1 MKWCNILISKYNQ
14 NKEKV
19 HRIFG
24 AEEETVK
31 TMKKRRARSLN
42 ELQEKT
48 SKKQIFCKSVESLE
62 DVRLTRTDE
71 NLRREWKTIL
81 RVESEESPASL
92 SPGSPDKP
100 CQLQPESPTKGLGQW
115 AKGRS
120 SSIATTAA
128 PVILFPIRGKLRP
141 RRFSVDSQFPR
152 QRMMRM
158 FLKDKKVTL

>member
-128 PVILFPIRGKLRP
+128 PVILFPIRGKLRG
-141 RRFSVDSQFPR
+141 FQ
-152 QRMMRM
+152 
-158 FLKDKKVTL
+158 LTLSSPVRE